1 MNDSTVF
8 DVAVV
13 GLGPTGATLANLLGS
28 AGLSVLVI
36 EKEGA
41 IYPLPRAIHFD
52 GEVMR
57 VFQSAGLRQAVEAV
71 SRPARLAPV

>member
-1 MNDSTVF
+1 M
-8 DVAVV
+8 
-13 GLGPTGATLANLLGS
+13 LL
-28 AGLSVLVI
+28 I
-36 EKEGA
+36 EKEAG
-41 IYPLPRAIHFD
+41 IYPMPRAIHFD